1 MPSPLLMLQ
10 PPLSIRA
17 PLPTAPQA
25 LPAQAL
31 VQEAFSLSS
40 WLGVHGDLEI
50 TLGAITVK

>member
-1 MPSPLLMLQ
+1 MPSPLIMLQ